1 MRTRILGLAFLAALI
16 PIGCNAAKVDL
27 SSESAEAGGLAVRI
41 EAPKTT
47 FLRGEEFK
55 VAVVARNTTQK
66 PMRIDAVTGAPVY
79 LRIWRYTGLGW
90 EQVKRYPQ
98 VATMVMNPWTLE
110 PRSERRFELNLVVE
124 PDWPTNEALR
134 LTAELNGRGDVV
146 PGILIAVV
154 PRAPTAE

>member
-1 MRTRILGLAFLAALI
+1 MRTHLLGQALLVTLML
-16 PIGCNAAKVDL
+16 IGCNGAEVPFGSD
-27 SSESAEAGGLAVRI
+27 SAEATGLTVRI

-47 FLRGEEFK
+47 FLTGEEFK
-55 VAVVARNTTQK
+55 AVVVARNTTHK
-66 PMRIDAVTGAPVY
+66 PMRIDATTGAPVY
-79 LRIWRYTGLGW
+79 LRIWRHTGLGW

-110 PRSERRFELNLVVE
+110 PRSERRFELHLVVE
-124 PDWPTNEALR
+124 PDWPTNEALL

-146 PGILIAVV
+146 PSIFIGIV